1 MQTYV
6 LQQRNFHIVRN
17 DLRPK
22 YTLLGIGYTKHCS
35 SAFWIKQPVTKKN
48 SLQNQCFL
56 GQYRLTHKKLKCFH
70 LTINGKARIEYS
82 WKCCAGLLL
91 ASSLVFNVLSKCT
104 QGNPFQGLRREKA
117 KENQVY
123 YNKATDS
130 IARSFISLPFC
141 VFSDK
146 SFFSVRY
153 TCICWKQWA

>member
-1 MQTYV
+1 MNG
-6 LQQRNFHIVRN
+6 RVR
-17 DLRPK
+17 
-22 YTLLGIGYTKHCS
+22 IGY
-35 SAFWIKQPVTKKN
+35 A
-48 SLQNQCFL
+48 
-56 GQYRLTHKKLKCFH
+56 
-70 LTINGKARIEYS
+70 

-146 SFFSVRY
+146 SFFFSQIYMYLLKTIGLKYTFSHTSYSFWDVKDLTALLFGWSVIYRLY
-153 TCICWKQWA
+153 FFTAPITAFHGKKTFSLVEILLQQATNPNNHIR